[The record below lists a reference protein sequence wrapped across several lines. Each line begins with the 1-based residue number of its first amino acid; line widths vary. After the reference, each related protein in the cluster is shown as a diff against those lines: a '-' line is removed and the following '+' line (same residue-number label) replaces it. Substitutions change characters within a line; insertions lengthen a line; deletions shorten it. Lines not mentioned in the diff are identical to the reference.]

1 MAFQLTNLTEYRNL
15 RAAIIEIIFDNALP
29 SPTITREQIF
39 DNVKRALCDKRTK
52 EHLQQAEKYLSAL
65 TEDQFIEFCIGEQKE
80 YEDGDAKETQALL
93 VFVAENLLPQGK
105 PVILPNNPEDQPNP
119 GG

>member
-29 SPTITREQIF
+29 SPAITREQIL
-39 DNVKRALCDKRTK
+39 DNVKRALSEKRT
-52 EHLQQAEKYLSAL
+52 EEQLRQAEAYLSAL
-65 TEDQFIEFCIGEQKE
+65 TEDQFIEFCIGEQKQ
-80 YEDGDAKETQALL
+80 YEDGAAKETQALL
-93 VFVAENLLPQGK
+93 VFVAENMLPPGK
-105 PVILPNNPEDQPNP
+105 PVVLPERPEDQPNP